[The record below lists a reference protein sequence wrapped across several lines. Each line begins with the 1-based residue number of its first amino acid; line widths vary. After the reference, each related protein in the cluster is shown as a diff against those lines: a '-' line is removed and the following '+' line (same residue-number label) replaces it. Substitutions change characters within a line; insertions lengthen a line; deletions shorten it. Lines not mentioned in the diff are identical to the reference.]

1 MNSIYR
7 ATTTTTT
14 IKVFRNRI
22 SATFLQHKQQQ
33 CQPQQRKLSNT
44 ASCSAGGKL
53 RVSRGQADDA
63 SSYGPLTDLPDFT
76 IIKRSK
82 KPVISVSDVDKNSV
96 ISDAVGDEFSTS
108 QPPVAVMTK
117 RQMRRQM
124 QRVSIGATIASLLK
138 EIDEQKVEEG
148 KYGILEEQHR
158 DY

>member
-14 IKVFRNRI
+14 AAIAALRRHI
-22 SATFLQHKQQQ
+22 PATFLQQQQ
-33 CQPQQRKLSNT
+33 CQRHLSNT

-53 RVSRGQADDA
+53 RVSRGQAEDA
-63 SSYGPLTDLPDFT
+63 TSYGPMTDLPDFT
-76 IIKRSK
+76 IVKRNK
-82 KPVISVSDVDKNSV
+82 TSVGSASD
-96 ISDAVGDEFSTS
+96 DECRTS
-108 QPPVAVMTK
+108 PPAAVMTK

-124 QRVSIGATIASLLK
+124 KRVSIGATIANLLK
-138 EIDEQKVEEG
+138 EIDEQKVEKG

>member
-7 ATTTTTT
+7 ATTATTT
-14 IKVFRNRI
+14 IKVLRSRI
-22 SATFLQHKQQQ
+22 PATFLQHKQQQ
-33 CQPQQRKLSNT
+33 CQQPQQRKLSNT
-44 ASCSAGGKL
+44 TSYSAGGKL

-76 IIKRSK
+76 IIKRNK
-82 KPVISVSDVDKNSV
+82 KPVNSV
-96 ISDAVGDEFSTS
+96 DNNSDGDEFCTS

-124 QRVSIGATIASLLK
+124 QRVSIGATIANLLK

-148 KYGILEEQHR
+148 KYGILEEQHK